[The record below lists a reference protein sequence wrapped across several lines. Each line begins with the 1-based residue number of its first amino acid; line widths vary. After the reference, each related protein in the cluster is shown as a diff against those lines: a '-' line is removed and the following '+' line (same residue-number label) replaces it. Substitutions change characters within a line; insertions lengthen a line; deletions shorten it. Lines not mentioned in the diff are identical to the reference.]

1 MAYKT
6 DIKEIDSDYSNE
18 VTTKYQSAKQQL
30 DMVQTA
36 NLEGTDRAKPSEL
49 KNKLEQTLTT
59 FTQEKPKKLQD
70 LQTRRESIKKK
81 HLIFVIVQLALIV
94 LGVLLLANEDARG
107 FGVVLI
113 IAGVIC
119 HFIFKSIDDKAAA
132 ALSGEWIGFFTQ
144 YASIFGGP
152 ETLHQPATGLYKD
165 IDDLYLAS
173 LSEQARGFEM
183 QSRQMRKQMEAQ
195 NEQHQQAMVM
205 QQQQMEALNKM
216 ANEQK
221 RMNDGLFGR

>member
-6 DIKEIDSDYSNE
+6 DIKGIDSDYSNE
-18 VTTKYQSAKQQL
+18 VTTKYRAAKQQL

-81 HLIFVIVQLALIV
+81 HLIFV
-94 LGVLLLANEDARG
+94 
-107 FGVVLI
+107 
-113 IAGVIC
+113 
-119 HFIFKSIDDKAAA
+119 
-132 ALSGEWIGFFTQ
+132 TQ
-144 YASIFGGP
+144 YALIFGRPG
-152 ETLHQPATGLYKD
+152 TLHKPATGLYKG